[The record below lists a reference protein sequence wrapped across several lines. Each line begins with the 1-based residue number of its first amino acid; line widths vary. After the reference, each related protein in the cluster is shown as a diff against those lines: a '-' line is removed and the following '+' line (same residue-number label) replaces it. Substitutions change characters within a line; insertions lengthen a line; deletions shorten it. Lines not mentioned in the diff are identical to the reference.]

1 MRRSF
6 WEIWK
11 EERTSLPPSQK
22 DHFRYMVFF
31 FFISY
36 YILRALAFHLFNP
49 KYDVQDLFRLPSV
62 RVLLLAMGYWWCLS
76 VTNLFAQ
83 SSGWTL
89 WNPLWCHRQGSRVGV
104 PANKYNCS
112 PLLFHLKGNGQG
124 IGRWFDEGWHPMYFL
139 LHFTCRSSELDCV
152 KWTYKI

>member
-31 FFISY
+31 FSLFPTI
-36 YILRALAFHLFNP
+36 ILRAFTCSTQNMTSRI
-49 KYDVQDLFRLPSV
+49 LFRLPSV

-89 WNPLWCHRQGSRVGV
+89 WNPLWCHRQGSRVGA

-124 IGRWFDEGWHPMYFL
+124 IGRWFDEGWHPTYFL